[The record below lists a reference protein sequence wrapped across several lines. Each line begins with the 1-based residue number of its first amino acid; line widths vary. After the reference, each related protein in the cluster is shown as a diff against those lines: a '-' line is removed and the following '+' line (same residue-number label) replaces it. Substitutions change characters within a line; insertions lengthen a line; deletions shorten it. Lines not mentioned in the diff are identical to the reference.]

1 MALTNTGEI
10 LKAQRFALAVNVI
23 TLEQA
28 EAFIEAGAK
37 AQSGLILQL
46 SENTVKFH
54 GSITPVGSALL
65 AMARESSWPISI
77 HLDHATD
84 EKLVRAA
91 VDLGFSSVMFDGSTL
106 DYQQNLTK
114 TAELAEFAHNHG
126 VWFEAE
132 LGEIGGK
139 DGVHAPG
146 VRTKPS
152 EAKQFV
158 QETGVDGLAVAV
170 GSSHAMLEKS
180 ASLDFELISELA
192 RTVSIPL
199 VLHGSSG
206 VSRSD
211 LKRAIAS
218 GISKVN
224 LATELNVV
232 FNKSLVESL
241 DQLNLG
247 DPRKFLGPARSALT
261 AYLAELISE
270 LS

>member
-10 LKAQRFALAVNVI
+10 LKAQGFALAVNVI

-28 EAFIEAGAK
+28 EAFIEASAQ

-54 GSITPVGSALL
+54 GSLSPIGSAMMAL
-65 AMARESSWPISI
+65 AKESSQPISV

-84 EKLVRAA
+84 ENLVRAA
-91 VDLGFSSVMFDGSTL
+91 IDLGFSSVMFDGSTL
-106 DYQQNLTK
+106 EYQQNLGKTK
-114 TAELAEFAHNHG
+114 DLVGFAHNRG

-170 GSSHAMLEKS
+170 GSSHAMLDKS
-180 ASLDFELISELA
+180 ASLDFDLISEIA
-192 RTVSIPL
+192 DVVQIPL

-211 LKRAIAS
+211 LKKAIAS

-232 FNKSLVESL
+232 FNKSLSESI
-241 DQLNLG
+241 DPEKFG
-247 DPRKFLGPARSALT
+247 DPRKFLGPARSALAT
-261 AYLAELISE
+261 YLAELITE